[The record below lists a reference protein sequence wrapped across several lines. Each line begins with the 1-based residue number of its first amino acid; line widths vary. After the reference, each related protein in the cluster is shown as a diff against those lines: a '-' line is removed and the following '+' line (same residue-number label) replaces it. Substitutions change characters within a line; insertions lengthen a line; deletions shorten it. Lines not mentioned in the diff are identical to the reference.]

1 MHFIVLEEA
10 DLVKNR
16 YFEIKL
22 IIFNYN
28 DLNIY
33 GFNTQ
38 KSKKKKKI
46 LNWHR

>member
-33 GFNTQ
+33 GLNTQ
-38 KSKKKKKI
+38 KSKKKKKY
-46 LNWHR
+46 